1 MPALPFLHDGPTEM
15 ERPRTADGQRP
26 KLAPKRPSNTRN
38 VSFTTGTRPEPS
50 RQPSFTKQPQFV
62 RPAWDYRAQRLN
74 VDRHAQNVDPDLE
87 SALPQATAPEQSSYA
102 IYDDSFAI
110 LLGDEPSLETLLNDP
125 RAPFFYSGG
134 TWIPR
139 LSTLFLTSN
148 SIPDSD
154 PAAVTSGNQRTEI
167 TRLEIHG
174 RNNVVRDKVRCPER
188 SYMAAGCTVHPLGD
202 SPAFIICAQGS
213 LREGAG
219 LVSIDAKRPH
229 KTRVLLNNFHGR
241 PFNSPKE
248 IVTNFVDGCVYFT
261 DPSNGYDRGFRH
273 KPRMPAGHVYRFN
286 PESGDC
292 RVVADSSNQPAALAF
307 SPDCRTLYV
316 SEIPEDTDGTYIH
329 AFDVSY
335 ARSSKAQ
342 TFNISVVPGT
352 NHSHSASGSSNPSL
366 GQSYR
371 GAPAYATPE
380 SSPKGRFATLNGQP
394 RSRSGSSSRDM
405 SHHRFLTSPSRGPT
419 SEPASTSSYKKTS
432 AFLTNKR
439 LFAYSPNATA
449 AGFITTDPYQGDL
462 WLGTEE
468 GVEVWSATTG
478 ELTGKILVDEAQQ
491 GGASR
496 IDSSKTKMQG
506 VSKVVFIN
514 DSDALLLGGERMW
527 KLTMTR

>member
-1 MPALPFLHDGPTEM
+1 MQ
-15 ERPRTADGQRP
+15 RPRTADGQRP
-26 KLAPKRPSNTRN
+26 KLGPKRPSNTRN
-38 VSFTTGTRPEPS
+38 VSFTAGTRPEAS
-50 RQPSFTKQPQFV
+50 RQPSFTQEPQTV
-62 RPAWDYRAQRLN
+62 PRAWDYRAQRLN

-87 SALPQATAPEQSSYA
+87 PALPQATAPQQSSYA
-102 IYDDSFAI
+102 TYDDSFAS

-139 LSTLFLTSN
+139 LSTLFLTSD

-154 PAAVTSGNQRTEI
+154 PAAVASGNQRTEI
-167 TRLEIHG
+167 TKLEIHG

-202 SPAFIICAQGS
+202 APAFIICAQGS

-229 KTRVLLNNFHGR
+229 KSRVLLNNFHGR

-248 IVTNFVDGCVYFT
+248 IVTNSLDGCVYFT
-261 DPSNGYDRGFRH
+261 DPAHGYDRGFRH
-273 KPRMPAGHVYRFN
+273 KPRMPDGHVYRFN
-286 PESGDC
+286 PDSGDC
-292 RVVADSSNQPAALAF
+292 RVVASSSTQPAALAF

-316 SEIPEDTDGTYIH
+316 SETPEDADGTYIH

-335 ARSSKAQ
+335 TRSSKAP

-352 NHSHSASGSSNPSL
+352 NHSHSASGSSNLSS
-366 GQSYR
+366 GHSYR
-371 GAPAYATPE
+371 GGQAYATPD
-380 SSPKGRFATLNGQP
+380 SSPQGRFATLNGQP
-394 RSRSGSSSRDM
+394 RSRSGSSNRDM
-405 SHHRFLTSPSRGPT
+405 SHHRFLTSMSGSGAPRSPSRGPT

-449 AGFITTDPYQGDL
+449 AGFITTDPHQGDV

-491 GGASR
+491 GEASR
-496 IDSSKTKMQG
+496 IDSRKSRMQG

-514 DSDALLLGGERMW
+514 DSEALLLGGERIW